1 MALNLSQKSALA
13 GLNSGCTTV
22 ARQMRLDEIRL
33 SDEFSSLFPV
43 NPSVLA
49 QIVERIKKYG
59 FDSSQPLHIWK
70 ENRALLDG
78 HTRRLAALECGLTT
92 VPVFEHSFSTEEEA
106 MEYALGLQTARRN
119 LTDAELLNA
128 LSKLDQLK
136 NRGRPDG
143 KKEADRPKGKSAAHL
158 AKVLGTSTGK
168 IEKARAVSK
177 KATAEVKA
185 AVKTGKLSVNA
196 AYETIRKADEKA
208 PSEAQKEKTE
218 MPKIPLDKIVQ
229 VLSARKMIPAIT
241 VLCSDLGLS
250 QKTIERAVVNLPE
263 KERVLIEKLHI
274 GGVYGTKK
282 S

>member
-1 MALNLSQKSALA
+1 MALNLAHKSALA

-22 ARQMRLDEIRL
+22 ARQMRLDEIQL

-43 NPSVLA
+43 KPTVLA
-49 QIVERIKKYG
+49 QIVESIKKHG
-59 FDSSQPLHIWK
+59 FDNSQLLHVWK
-70 ENRALLDG
+70 EKGLLLDG

-92 VPVFEHSFSTEEEA
+92 VPVFEHSFATEEEA

-128 LSKLDQLK
+128 LSKLDPLK

-143 KKEADRPKGKSAAHL
+143 KKTDEQPKGKSAAHL

-177 KATAEVKA
+177 KATAKVKEAVKA
-185 AVKTGKLSVNA
+185 GKMSVNA
-196 AYETIRKADEKA
+196 AYETVRETSPEKDTSTA
-208 PSEAQKEKTE
+208 ESPSIK
-218 MPKIPLDKIVQ
+218 LDKIIFI
-229 VLSARKMIPAIT
+229 LSERKMYPAIT
-241 VLCSDLGLS
+241 ALCSDLHIP
-250 QKTIERAVVNLPE
+250 QKVIESVLQNIPE
-263 KERVLIEKLHI
+263 KKRVLIQNLRI
-274 GGVYGTKK
+274 GDVHGTKK

>member
-1 MALNLSQKSALA
+1 MALNLAHKSALA

-22 ARQMRLDEIRL
+22 ARQMRLDEIQL

-43 NPSVLA
+43 KPTVLA
-49 QIVERIKKYG
+49 QIVESIKKHG
-59 FDSSQPLHIWK
+59 FDNSQLLHVWK
-70 ENRALLDG
+70 EKGLLLDG

-92 VPVFEHSFSTEEEA
+92 VPVFEHSFATEEEA

-143 KKEADRPKGKSAAHL
+143 KKTDEQPKGKSAAHL

-177 KATAEVKA
+177 KATAKVKEAVKA
-185 AVKTGKLSVNA
+185 GKMSVNA
-196 AYETIRKADEKA
+196 AYETVRETSPEKDTSTA
-208 PSEAQKEKTE
+208 ESPSIK
-218 MPKIPLDKIVQ
+218 LDKIIFI
-229 VLSARKMIPAIT
+229 LSERKMYPAIT
-241 VLCSDLGLS
+241 ALCSDLHLP
-250 QKTIERAVVNLPE
+250 QKVIESVLQNIPE
-263 KERVLIEKLHI
+263 KKRALIQNLRI
-274 GGVYGTKK
+274 GDVHGTKK

>member
-1 MALNLSQKSALA
+1 MALNLAHKSALA

-22 ARQMRLDEIRL
+22 ARQMRLDEIQL

-43 NPSVLA
+43 KPTVLA
-49 QIVERIKKYG
+49 QIVESIKKHG
-59 FDSSQPLHIWK
+59 FDNSQLLHVWK
-70 ENRALLDG
+70 EKGLLLDG

-92 VPVFEHSFSTEEEA
+92 VPVFEHSFATEEEA

-143 KKEADRPKGKSAAHL
+143 KKTDEQPKGKSAAHL

-177 KATAEVKA
+177 KATAKVKEAVKA
-185 AVKTGKLSVNA
+185 GKMSVNA
-196 AYETIRKADEKA
+196 AYETVRETSPEKDTSTA
-208 PSEAQKEKTE
+208 ESPSIK
-218 MPKIPLDKIVQ
+218 LDKIIFI
-229 VLSARKMIPAIT
+229 LSERKMYPAIT
-241 VLCSDLGLS
+241 ALCSDLHLP
-250 QKTIERAVVNLPE
+250 QKVIEYVLQNIPE
-263 KERVLIEKLHI
+263 KKRALIQNLRI
-274 GGVYGTKK
+274 GDVHGTKK

>member
-1 MALNLSQKSALA
+1 MALNLAHKSALA

-22 ARQMRLDEIRL
+22 ARQMRLDEIQL

-43 NPSVLA
+43 KPTVLA
-49 QIVERIKKYG
+49 QIVESIKKHG
-59 FDSSQPLHIWK
+59 FDNSQLLHVWK
-70 ENRALLDG
+70 EKGLLLDG

-92 VPVFEHSFSTEEEA
+92 VPVFEHSFATEEEA

-143 KKEADRPKGKSAAHL
+143 KKTDEQPKGKSAAHL

-177 KATAEVKA
+177 KATAKVKEAVKA
-185 AVKTGKLSVNA
+185 GKMSVNA
-196 AYETIRKADEKA
+196 AYETVREPSPEKESSTA
-208 PSEAQKEKTE
+208 ESPSIK
-218 MPKIPLDKIVQ
+218 LDKIIFI
-229 VLSARKMIPAIT
+229 LSERKMYPAIT
-241 VLCSDLGLS
+241 ALCSDLHLP
-250 QKTIERAVVNLPE
+250 QKVIESVLQNIPE
-263 KERVLIEKLHI
+263 KKRVLIQNLRI
-274 GGVYGTKK
+274 GDVHGTKK

>member
-1 MALNLSQKSALA
+1 MALTLSHKSVLA

-22 ARQMRLDEIRL
+22 ARQMRLDEIQL
-33 SDEFSSLFPV
+33 SDDFSSLFPV

-70 ENRALLDG
+70 ENRSLLDG
-78 HTRRLAALECGLTT
+78 HTRRLAAIECGLAT
-92 VPVFEHSFSTEEEA
+92 VPVFEHSFATEEEA

-143 KKEADRPKGKSAAHL
+143 KKADEQPKGKSAAHL

-185 AVKTGKLSVNA
+185 AVKTGKMSVNA
-196 AYETIRKADEKA
+196 AYETVRETSPEKDMSATENPSIR
-208 PSEAQKEKTE
+208 
-218 MPKIPLDKIVQ
+218 LDKIILI
-229 VLSARKMIPAIT
+229 LSERKMYPAIT
-241 VLCSDLGLS
+241 ALCSDLHLP
-250 QKTIERAVVNLPE
+250 QKVIEHILQSIPE
-263 KERVLIEKLHI
+263 KKRTLIQNLRI
-274 GGVYGTKK
+274 GGVHGTKE

>member
-1 MALNLSQKSALA
+1 MALNLAQKSALA

-22 ARQMRLDEIRL
+22 ARQMRLDEIQL

-43 NPSVLA
+43 NPAVLA
-49 QIVERIKKYG
+49 QIVESMKKHG
-59 FDSSQPLHIWK
+59 FDNSQPLHIWK
-70 ENRALLDG
+70 EKRDLLDG

-92 VPVFEHSFSTEEEA
+92 VPVFEHSFATEEEA

-177 KATAEVKA
+177 KATAEVKE
-185 AVKTGKLSVNA
+185 AVKKGELSVNA
-196 AYETIRKADEKA
+196 AYETVREPSPEKESSTTES
-208 PSEAQKEKTE
+208 PS
-218 MPKIPLDKIVQ
+218 IHLDKIIVI
-229 VLSARKMIPAIT
+229 LSERKMYPAIT
-241 VLCSDLGLS
+241 ALCNDLHIP
-250 QKTIERAVVNLPE
+250 QKVIESILQRIPE
-263 KERVLIEKLHI
+263 KKRALIQNLRI
-274 GGVYGTKK
+274 GGVHGTKE

>member
-1 MALNLSQKSALA
+1 MALSLASKSTFA

-22 ARQMRLDEIRL
+22 ARQMRLDEILL

-43 NPSVLA
+43 NPAVLN
-49 QIVERIKKYG
+49 QIVESIKKHG
-59 FDSSQPLHIWK
+59 FDNSQPLHVWK
-70 ENRALLDG
+70 NKGILLDG

-92 VPVFEHSFSTEEEA
+92 VPVFEHSFETEEEA

-128 LSKLDQLK
+128 LAKLDQLK

-143 KKEADRPKGKSAAHL
+143 KKEIEQPKGKSATHL

-177 KATAEVKA
+177 KATAEIKE
-185 AVKTGKLSVNA
+185 AVRKGEMSVNA
-196 AYETIRKADEKA
+196 AYETVREAPPEK
-208 PSEAQKEKTE
+208 KESALE
-218 MPKIPLDKIVQ
+218 VQ
-229 VLSARKMIPAIT
+229 LERIIEILAERKMYPAVCALCVDLKLTQKAVNHAIRNLTSEKQALIT
-241 VLCSDLGLS
+241 
-250 QKTIERAVVNLPE
+250 
-263 KERVLIEKLHI
+263 KLYT
-274 GGVYGTKK
+274 GGAHGTKE